1 MDKSTSLKSSDAIP
15 NHYYAFTKNNNPD
28 GKFLIFEIWENK
40 YTDKVAAF
48 ERLEFNPK
56 TLDAKQPDRLIPF
69 WQKLASNAGL
79 NDPILTLQGDIG
91 NGSELSYGYKDG
103 RDGIPPNAKTYA
115 IKPRFDENIFL
126 MRLGGAGKSI
136 VYHSPLNSSTLREEL
151 TNFNKLLMR
160 FFNGEFYELRTE
172 HSDKSTGWEFCN
184 EVLVDN
190 AKLRKAN

>member
-1 MDKSTSLKSSDAIP
+1 MKIDTADPHTLSAPPDIP
-15 NHYYAFTKNNNPD
+15 KKYYAFTKNNKPD

-40 YTDKVAAF
+40 HPDKVAAF

-56 TLDAKQPDRLIPF
+56 TLDGEQPDRLIPF

-103 RDGIPPNAKTYA
+103 KDEVPPNAKSYT

-126 MRLGGAGKSI
+126 MRLGSEHGKSLL
-136 VYHSPLNSSTLREEL
+136 YRSPLDSPNLREEI
-151 TNFNKLLMR
+151 TNFNKLLM
-160 FFNGEFYELRTE
+160 
-172 HSDKSTGWEFCN
+172 
-184 EVLVDN
+184 
-190 AKLRKAN
+190 